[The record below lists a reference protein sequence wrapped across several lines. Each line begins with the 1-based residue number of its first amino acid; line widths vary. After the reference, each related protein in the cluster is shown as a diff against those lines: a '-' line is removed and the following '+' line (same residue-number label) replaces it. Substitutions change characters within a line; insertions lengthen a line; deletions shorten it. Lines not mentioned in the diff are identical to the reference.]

1 MSQFSENAGAE
12 SPSVGR
18 SVDFPPRVTII
29 DEGEP
34 ARSIYRIVSG
44 NVMISKL
51 LPDGRRQ
58 IFEVLGPGSIFG
70 ITPNGRH
77 DSVAESLTD
86 VKLTAFEKGL
96 AERSSSFNSLVADL
110 LKVQICALHEHAV
123 LLGRKSAVE
132 RVASYI
138 LELIEARED
147 TTPSPDGAVTVRVLM
162 TRSEIADYLGLTLE
176 TVSRAFS
183 QLKRDG
189 IIAYE
194 RHDGLM
200 RVSIRRLRPL
210 TGTY

>member
-1 MSQFSENAGAE
+1 MSLLVEHAGAE
-12 SPSVGR
+12 GPSIGR
-18 SVDFPPRVTII
+18 LVEFPSRVTII

-44 NVMISKL
+44 NVMMSKL

-77 DSVAESLTD
+77 DSVAESLTE
-86 VKLTAFEKGL
+86 VRLTAFEKNS
-96 AERSSSFNSLVADL
+96 AERSSSFNSLVIDV

-138 LELIEARED
+138 LELIETRAP
-147 TTPSPDGAVTVRVLM
+147 TSPPQDCSVSVKVLM

-189 IIAYE
+189 ILDYD
-194 RHDGLM
+194 RHDGMM
-200 RVSIRRLRPL
+200 RIKIRRLRPL